1 MRTVNFSSNDFINA
15 INTLANSGICGLV
28 VNQLSAECKMD
39 NNVIENVDEVDQTEL
54 TNSLIIPRR
63 KKGQKGSS
71 FIHISTSFNSETLR
85 VYHTVTINPVFAPRT
100 DTELATWINNPDL
113 CTTYSMDRTLRKF
126 FKKNDDR
133 ILEDYG
139 YINVSVEDFKSYCTD
154 SAKRKS
160 YNILQY
166 FNANCC
172 VEIDGSIELSDAIAT
187 TYELGRD
194 FKNIHIIKK
203 DYRRVA

>member
-1 MRTVNFSSNDFINA
+1 MTRNILSANDFFNA
-15 INTLANSGICGLV
+15 INVLATSGILSEV
-28 VNQLSAECKMD
+28 VNQLSSEHKMR
-39 NNVIENVDEVDQTEL
+39 NNMIGGVEDIDQMEL
-54 TNSLIIPRR
+54 SNTLNNQRR
-63 KKGQKGSS
+63 KKGSS
-71 FIHISTSFNSETLR
+71 FIHISTSFNFETLR

-100 DTELATWINNPDL
+100 ETELATWIDNPDL

-166 FNANCC
+166 FKANCC
-172 VEIDGSIELSDAIAT
+172 VEIDGSIELSNAIAT

>member
-1 MRTVNFSSNDFINA
+1 MTREFFNA
-15 INTLANSGICGLV
+15 INVLATSGIFSEV

-39 NNVIENVDEVDQTEL
+39 INVIENVDEVDQTEL

-71 FIHISTSFNSETLR
+71 FIHISTSFNFETLR

-100 DTELATWINNPDL
+100 ETELATWIDNPDL
-113 CTTYSMDRTLRKF
+113 CTTYSIDRTLRKF